1 MAHRKQT
8 KRPYSA
14 ERSQNWSKLLMEASM
29 GWFPYRED
37 DEGMRPG
44 RGPYGSAAHG
54 RRGEEELLPP
64 IQGGLA
70 GLYQCGMRPGGVACA
85 DGGEDPTNAAG
96 SQAGDCGKQPPR
108 LEKGTGKTEPSS
120 LLEGSGIQGR
130 NGGGGRGERR
140 RRRKGKARNK
150 QTDKNKRK
158 LEGCAGKEARREEW
172 TRLLMNRS
180 GRGQA
185 VGSRHCRRLWEE

>member
-1 MAHRKQT
+1 
-8 KRPYSA
+8 
-14 ERSQNWSKLLMEASM
+14 MEASM

-120 LLEGSGIQGR
+120 LLEGSGDSQGR
-130 NGGGGRGERR
+130 NGGGGRRERR
-140 RRRKGKARNK
+140 EEEKRKSENK
-150 QTDKNKRK
+150 QMDKNKRK
-158 LEGCAGKEARREEW
+158 LEGCAGKEARREW
-172 TRLLMNRS
+172 TRLLMREAS
-180 GRGQA
+180 FGTAQA
-185 VGSRHCRRLWEE
+185 SSGSRTVQVL